1 MADIKKIV
9 EDSFTRYAGNVI
21 MNRAICDARD
31 LLKPSAR
38 MLMYCQMSVTKNI
51 PSKPFVKSA
60 RVVGDALGH
69 YYEHGDSSCYGTYM
83 RMSKPFAMRY
93 PLEDCQGNNGTL
105 NNTSDEASMRYTELR
120 LSPLGYSLFGDI
132 DKETIFE
139 WSNNFDET
147 EKYPKVAPSKGY
159 YNICNGTVGLGIAL
173 SSSIPQFNLREV
185 NEALIKLLWNPD
197 ISFEEICVMPDY
209 ATGALLLN
217 AEEVKKSLEV
227 GTGAAAK
234 LRSVIEYDKSK
245 RALIVRELPY
255 GVYTETISAQIQ
267 KLLEKEPNCGIDNVN
282 DASHK
287 KPDYEIYLT
296 KNASPEKVLKLLYKE
311 TSLENFSGINMTVLV
326 DGKKP
331 AVLGLRELFQAH
343 LDHEKTVYING
354 FQFDRR
360 KILARLPILK
370 ALIKAI
376 SMIDEVVKTIKQAAD
391 TRNASI
397 GLQRLLG
404 VDEAQAKAILDL
416 KLSRLTH
423 LDVSKLMNEKAELE
437 KELARIEAILADEN
451 LLKKEIE
458 KGLREVAE
466 KFGDD
471 RRTKI
476 LNISNEE
483 ETIERKQ
490 LALSFTNEGAVF
502 VSETSTLYSQK
513 RNGVGQKFKLDKGEY
528 VVDTLVGETTDEII
542 FFTDKGRF
550 YSTKMGNFSI
560 GEKQY
565 LNSLVS
571 FQPDEQVRASV
582 IISKEQQTSNIIFIT
597 KNGILKKSSLSEYNL
612 KRGNGAQALKLDEGD
627 TIVSVLIL
635 RDENIGVLS
644 HSGNFIMISTSDIR
658 AIGRVA
664 RGVVGMKLS
673 RGDYVVSARVITK
686 DTKELLSISEGGFAK
701 RTSINEFDLTRRA
714 TKGKSIQQ
722 SNSLCDFLPLV
733 NDTEILVVSS
743 ASQIRLEVDEI
754 PLLSRATIGV
764 RSMKLKEKEKIQNL
778 VGLNA

>member
-9 EDSFTRYAGNVI
+9 EDSFARYAGNVI

-38 MLMYCQMSVTKNI
+38 MLMYCQMAVTKNI

-120 LSPLGYSLFGDI
+120 LNPLGYSLFGDI

-197 ISFEEICVMPDY
+197 IPFEEICVMPDY

-217 AEEVKKSLEV
+217 ADEVKKSLEI
-227 GTGAAAK
+227 GSGSAAK

-267 KLLEKEPNCGIDNVN
+267 QLLEKEPNCGIDNVN

-360 KILARLPILK
+360 KILARLHILE

-376 SMIDEVVKTIKQAAD
+376 SMIDEVVKIIKQSAD
-391 TRNASI
+391 TKSASI
-397 GLQRLLG
+397 GLQKLLDI
-404 VDEAQAKAILDL
+404 DEAQAKAILDL

-423 LDVSKLMNEKAELE
+423 LDVSKLTSEKAELE
-437 KELARIEAILADEN
+437 KELARIEAILANEV

-466 KFGDD
+466 KFGDA
-471 RRTKI
+471 RRTQI
-476 LNISNEE
+476 LNLE
-483 ETIERKQ
+483 ETEEGEVVEKKR
-490 LALSFTNEGAVF
+490 LSVSFTNKGGVF
-502 VSETSTLYSQK
+502 SNEISTLYTQK
-513 RNGVGQKFKLDKGEY
+513 RGSVGTRLKLEKGEY
-528 VVDTLVGETTDEII
+528 IVENVVGDSTELVLLFTSNGLCRKMALGDFKIGEKNYLQLDEGEQLCAATLMAYKDYVLFATRNGMVKKTLL
-542 FFTDKGRF
+542 
-550 YSTKMGNFSI
+550 SNFSI
-560 GEKQY
+560 GRNSTVKSLTLTKGDALISVCF
-565 LNSLVS
+565 LNKERIGILTKGGN
-571 FQPDEQVRASV
+571 FV
-582 IISKEQQTSNIIFIT
+582 II
-597 KNGILKKSSLSEYNL
+597 KSEDV
-612 KRGNGAQALKLDEGD
+612 RE
-627 TIVSVLIL
+627 V
-635 RDENIGVLS
+635 
-644 HSGNFIMISTSDIR
+644 
-658 AIGRVA
+658 GRVA
-664 RGVVGMKLS
+664 QGVKGITLKE
-673 RGDYVVSARVITK
+673 GDEVVSVRAIPDSTVEI
-686 DTKELLSISEGGFAK
+686 LSATSNGDAK
-701 RTSINEFDLTRRA
+701 RTSITEYGVQGRA
-714 TKGKSIQQ
+714 TKGLKIQNGAQ
-722 SNSLCDFLPLV
+722 FGDFYPLT
-733 NDTEILVVSS
+733 NESEIL
-743 ASQIRLEVDEI
+743 ANGTATQLC
-754 PLLSRATIGV
+754 LSISDIALSGRATQGV
-764 RSMKLKEKEKIQNL
+764 RLMKLKPNEKFFRFSSI
-778 VGLNA
+778 

>member
-9 EDSFTRYAGNVI
+9 EVSFTRYAGNVI

-38 MLMYCQMSVTKNI
+38 MLMYCQMAVTKNI

-311 TSLENFSGINMTVLV
+311 TSLESFSGINMTVLV

-331 AVLGLRELFQAH
+331 AILGLRELFQAH

-360 KILARLPILK
+360 KILARLHILE

-376 SMIDEVVKTIKQAAD
+376 SMIDEVVKIIKQSAD
-391 TRNASI
+391 TKSASI
-397 GLQRLLG
+397 GLQKLLDI
-404 VDEAQAKAILDL
+404 DEAQAKAILDL

-423 LDVSKLMNEKAELE
+423 LDVSKLTSEKAELE
-437 KELARIEAILADEN
+437 KELARIEAILANEV

-466 KFGDD
+466 KFGDA
-471 RRTKI
+471 RRTQI
-476 LNISNEE
+476 LNLE
-483 ETIERKQ
+483 ETEEGEAVEKKR
-490 LALSFTNEGAVF
+490 LSVSFTNKGGVF
-502 VSETSTLYSQK
+502 SNEISTLYTQK
-513 RNGVGQKFKLDKGEY
+513 RGSVGTRLKLEKGEY
-528 VVDTLVGETTDEII
+528 IVENVVGDSTELVLL
-542 FFTDKGRF
+542 FTSNGLCR
-550 YSTKMGNFSI
+550 KMALGDFKI
-560 GEKQY
+560 GEKNY
-565 LNSLVS
+565 L
-571 FQPDEQVRASV
+571 Q
-582 IISKEQQTSNIIFIT
+582 
-597 KNGILKKSSLSEYNL
+597 
-612 KRGNGAQALKLDEGD
+612 LDEGEQLCAATLMAYKD
-627 TIVSVLIL
+627 YVLFATRNGMVKKTLLSNFSVGRNSTVKSLTLTNGDALISVCFL
-635 RDENIGVLS
+635 NKERIGILTKG
-644 HSGNFIMISTSDIR
+644 GNFVIIKSEDVR
-658 AIGRVA
+658 EVGRVA
-664 RGVVGMKLS
+664 QGVKGITLKE
-673 RGDYVVSARVITK
+673 GDEVVSVRAIPDSTVEI
-686 DTKELLSISEGGFAK
+686 LSATSNGDAK
-701 RTSINEFDLTRRA
+701 RTSITEYGVQGRA
-714 TKGKSIQQ
+714 TKGLKIQNGAQ
-722 SNSLCDFLPLV
+722 FGDFYPLT
-733 NDTEILVVSS
+733 NESEIL
-743 ASQIRLEVDEI
+743 ANGTATQLC
-754 PLLSRATIGV
+754 LSISDIALSGRATQGV
-764 RSMKLKEKEKIQNL
+764 RLMKLKPNEKFLKFSSI
-778 VGLNA
+778 